1 MTTNLQDFSTSGL
14 LLRLVAV
21 TVLSVTPSFVSQL
34 GGSEVVVHGTNFI
47 PPTEDRLW
55 CMFGTSG
62 PTLATWESSS
72 KLRCTTVATHHVGST
87 PVYVISN
94 STDTPYTSTA
104 VLVFFASRRIA
115 KNSEII
121 ADYGDSYWEI
131 ATDVLLQA
139 HRKEAAALQGSSA
152 PGGKHGG
159 KRKR

>member
-1 MTTNLQDFSTSGL
+1 MELKIKKVRKYSG
-14 LLRLVAV
+14 AA
-21 TVLSVTPSFVSQL
+21 TKPQL
-34 GGSEVVVHGTNFI
+34 PADASHAGSEGRFINDKFGGGMGERRPNCYVDLIFDGEHGEF
-47 PPTEDRLW
+47 
-55 CMFGTSG
+55 
-62 PTLATWESSS
+62 
-72 KLRCTTVATHHVGST
+72 
-87 PVYVISN
+87 
-94 STDTPYTSTA
+94 